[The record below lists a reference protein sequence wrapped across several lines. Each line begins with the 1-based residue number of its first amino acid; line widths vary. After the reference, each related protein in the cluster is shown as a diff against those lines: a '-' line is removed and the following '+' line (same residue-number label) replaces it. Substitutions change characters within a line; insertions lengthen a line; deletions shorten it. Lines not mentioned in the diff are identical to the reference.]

1 MWEGIVRELD
11 QGVSN
16 ITVVH
21 AQLLEAGA
29 LTEIPDFILQFVSLE
44 EALVVN
50 LLSWLKVRLDGNL
63 FLNRLS
69 AWASL
74 ACHGG
79 VNETKS

>member
-29 LTEIPDFILQFVSLE
+29 LTEIPDFILQIVSLE

-50 LLSWLKVRLDGNL
+50 LLS
-63 FLNRLS
+63 
-69 AWASL
+69 
-74 ACHGG
+74 
-79 VNETKS
+79 